1 MIHGHGCSP
10 PKYLAVLLEEGMLPK
25 KNDANLRIL
34 PALIFQ
40 QTDIFSATDMKQQTW
55 DCITASHNYDCE
67 AGKGHRGFF
76 AAIDTFL
83 LDGNLQ
89 HVC

>member
-1 MIHGHGCSP
+1 MYDSWTWMFTPQIPGSALGG
-10 PKYLAVLLEEGMLPK
+10 YVAK
-25 KNDANLRIL
+25 KNDATLRIL

-67 AGKGHRGFF
+67 AGKGHTLG
-76 AAIDTFL
+76 DFL
-83 LDGNLQ
+83 LR
-89 HVC
+89 